1 MEEDLILPRSLLA
14 QKSSRVNFLTNL
26 KSEKLPCSLLLC
38 SQVNQPDLIHMAEL
52 FIRAAQFS
60 FSEKSPFQYNNL
72 PIIFGESQMTGR
84 SNISP

>member
-1 MEEDLILPRSLLA
+1 MEEDLLLPTSLLA
-14 QKSSRVNFLTNL
+14 RKPSRLDFLTNL
-26 KSEKLPCSLLLC
+26 NCEKLPRSLLLC

-72 PIIFGESQMTGR
+72 PIIF
-84 SNISP
+84 